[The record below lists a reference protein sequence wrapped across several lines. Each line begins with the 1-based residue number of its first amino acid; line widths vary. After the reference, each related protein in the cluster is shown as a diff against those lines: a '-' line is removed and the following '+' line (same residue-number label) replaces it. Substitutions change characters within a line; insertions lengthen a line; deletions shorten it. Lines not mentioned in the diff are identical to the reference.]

1 MNIDVEKTAKIL
13 SRGLTALV
21 SLRALF
27 RSGVG
32 IKKLLSA
39 AGSESKVSAP
49 KRDDRKSKQLH
60 GALMGMGYNRLEAD
74 RAVKELSEKIDT
86 ESLSDLV
93 RAALVI
99 LNNKG

>member
-32 IKKLLSA
+32 IKKLLNTN
-39 AGSESKVSAP
+39 SESKVSTP

-60 GALMGMGYNRLEAD
+60 GALVGMGYNRSEAD
-74 RAVKELSEKIDT
+74 RAVKELSEKIET

-93 RAALVI
+93 RAALVV